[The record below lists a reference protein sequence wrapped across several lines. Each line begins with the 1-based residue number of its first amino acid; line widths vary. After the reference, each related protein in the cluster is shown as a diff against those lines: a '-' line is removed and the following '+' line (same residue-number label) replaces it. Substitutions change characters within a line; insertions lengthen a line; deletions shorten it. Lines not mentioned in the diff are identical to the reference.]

1 MGFLSGVGDFLFG
14 ESPSVETS
22 AATSKQTP
30 EQQALMKKLLSYYTD
45 FAGESV
51 EGYTGDRVAQLE
63 SAGVEGELAGTLGT
77 LNRFESGEFTTPK
90 YLEDYYQKSI
100 EEPLMKRWKE
110 EIMPTIGGEFET
122 RGLFMG
128 SGRREAE
135 IDSAE
140 ALMDTMGKG
149 RADLYSQMEESG
161 RAQQLQAT
169 TLKGNTLSDILG
181 ISAAQR
187 GIEQQGFDV
196 GYTDWLRTQPGTRPQ
211 DQILMQLLGLETM
224 NEPTTVVDPGHS
236 GLLQELAGPAATLG
250 SAAIMASAKR
260 FKEHINDLVDPSDVI
275 QKLKGVSFDW
285 KKDGRHDYGF
295 IADDVEEI
303 LPDVVAKDMEG
314 NVAGMSYVAIIPFL
328 VETVKILLTEVDVLK
343 GGA

>member
-1 MGFLSGVGDFLFG
+1 MSFGDIFKKVISWPLDPDDVFG
-14 ESPSVETS
+14 TAPSVQQN

-30 EQQALMKKLLSYYTD
+30 EQQALMKKLIGYYTD

-187 GIEQQGFDV
+187 GITQQGFDV
-196 GYTDWLRTQPGTRPQ
+196 DYTDWLRTQPGTRPQ

-224 NEPTTVVDPGHS
+224 NQPDTIVDPGKS
-236 GLLQELAGPAATLG
+236 GLLSDLAGPLATFGGLSG
-250 SAAIMASAKR
+250 WGK
-260 FKEHINDLVDPSDVI
+260 
-275 QKLKGVSFDW
+275 
-285 KKDGRHDYGF
+285 KKD
-295 IADDVEEI
+295 
-303 LPDVVAKDMEG
+303 
-314 NVAGMSYVAIIPFL
+314 
-328 VETVKILLTEVDVLK
+328 
-343 GGA
+343 